1 VVPAAIIG
9 GMTEDLDARLQAL
22 QASDDVYALIDLGCD
37 LADVGR
43 QIDAEWCFRRA
54 ADLGDTV
61 GSFNL
66 GNALVAQQRWAE
78 AVEAYEVAI
87 AGGEADAWRNLG
99 KVLEDLGDLA
109 GAMRAYRGAVEAGD
123 LEGGLQL
130 AFLLREQGERH
141 AAMDV
146 ALEIAAMGDQEAAAV
161 VACWRWCAT
170 LDPGLEPDLRAGADH
185 FPAARADLAQLLRE
199 TGREDEARFQL
210 EKGAKR
216 GEAVAW
222 LPLGNFY
229 ADEMQ
234 DDEAAEEAYRGG
246 IAAGEA
252 FCHHNLAV
260 LLAERGD
267 VDGAVEQ
274 FRLGAAAG
282 DQLAA
287 DALRELEHG

>member
-1 VVPAAIIG
+1 
-9 GMTEDLDARLQAL
+9 MTEDLDARLERL
-22 QASDDVYALIDLGCD
+22 QGSDDVYALIDLGCD
-37 LADVGR
+37 LADEGR
-43 QIDAEWCFRRA
+43 QVDAEWCFRRA

-66 GNALVAQQRWAE
+66 GNALAAQKRWTE
-78 AVEAYEVAI
+78 AVEAYEVAL

-109 GAMRAYRGAVEAGD
+109 GAMRAYRGAVDAGD

-146 ALEIAAMGDQEAAAV
+146 ALEIAGMGDQEAAAV

-170 LDPGLEPDLRAGADH
+170 QDPSLEPDLRIGADH
-185 FPAARADLAQLLRE
+185 FPAARADLAHLLRE
-199 TGREDEARFQL
+199 TGRSREARQVL
-210 EKGAKR
+210 ERGAKL
-216 GEAVAW
+216 GENVAW

-229 ADEMQ
+229 REEMD
-234 DDEAAEEAYRGG
+234 DDEAAEEAYRSG
-246 IAAGEA
+246 IAAGDA
-252 FCHHNLAV
+252 YCHHNLAV
-260 LLAERGD
+260 LLADRGD
-267 VDGAVEQ
+267 FEGAVEE
-274 FRLGAAAG
+274 FRRGAAAG

-287 DALRELEHG
+287 QALRELEHG

>member
-1 VVPAAIIG
+1 
-9 GMTEDLDARLQAL
+9 MTEDLDARLRRL
-22 QASDDVYALIDLGCD
+22 QAPGAQNADPDALIDLGCD
-37 LADVGR
+37 LADAGR
-43 QIDAEWCFRRA
+43 QTDAEWCFRRA
-54 ADLGDTV
+54 SDMGDTV
-61 GSFNL
+61 ASFNL
-66 GNALVAQQRWAE
+66 GNALVAQRRWEE
-78 AVEAYEVAI
+78 AVGAYELAL
-87 AGGEADAWRNLG
+87 AGGEPDAWRNLG

-109 GAMRAYRGAVEAGD
+109 GAMRAYRGAADAGD

-130 AFLLREQGERH
+130 AFLLREQGERE

-146 ALEIAAMGDQEAAAV
+146 ALEIAAMGDQEAAGV

-170 LDPGLEPDLRAGADH
+170 LDPALEPDLRAGADF
-185 FPAARADLAQLLRE
+185 FPAARADLAHLLRS
-199 TGREDEARFQL
+199 TGRQAEARFVL
-210 EKGAKR
+210 EKGAKL

-229 ADEMQ
+229 ADEME

-252 FCHHNLAV
+252 YCHHNLAV

-267 VDGAVEQ
+267 FDGAVEQ

-287 DALRELEHG
+287 DALRELERG

>member
-1 VVPAAIIG
+1 
-9 GMTEDLDARLQAL
+9 MTEDLDARLQAL

-43 QIDAEWCFRRA
+43 QTDAEWCFRRA
-54 ADLGDTV
+54 ADMGDTV

-66 GNALVAQQRWAE
+66 GNALAAQQRWPE

-109 GAMRAYRGAVEAGD
+109 GAMRAYRGAVDAGD

-170 LDPGLEPDLRAGADH
+170 LDPSLEPDLRAGADH
-185 FPAARADLAQLLRE
+185 FPA
-199 TGREDEARFQL
+199 GRTDEARFQL

-252 FCHHNLAV
+252 YCHHNLAV

-267 VDGAVEQ
+267 FDGAVEQ

-287 DALRELEHG
+287 EALRELEHG

>member
-1 VVPAAIIG
+1 
-9 GMTEDLDARLQAL
+9 MTEDLDARLRRL
-22 QASDDVYALIDLGCD
+22 QASEDADALIDLGCD
-37 LADVGR
+37 LADEGR
-43 QIDAEWCFRRA
+43 QVDAEWCFRRA
-54 ADLGDTV
+54 AGLGDSIA
-61 GSFNL
+61 SFNL
-66 GNALVAQQRWAE
+66 GNALAAQQRFTE
-78 AVEAYEVAI
+78 AVEAYETAI
-87 AGGEADAWRNLG
+87 AAGEADAWRNLG

-109 GAMRAYRGAVEAGD
+109 GAMRAYRGAADAGD

-130 AFLLREQGERH
+130 AFLLREQGERD

-146 ALEIAAMGDQEAAAV
+146 AMEIAALGDQEAAAV
-161 VACWRWCAT
+161 VACWRWCTT
-170 LDPGLEPDLRAGADH
+170 LDPALEPDLRAGADH
-185 FPAARADLAQLLRE
+185 FPAARADLAHLLRE
-199 TGREDEARFQL
+199 TGRPDEARFVL
-210 EKGAKR
+210 ERGAKL

-229 ADEMQ
+229 ADVMG

-252 FCHHNLAV
+252 YCHHNLAV

-267 VDGAVEQ
+267 VEGAVEQ

-287 DALRELEHG
+287 EALQELERG

>member
-1 VVPAAIIG
+1 
-9 GMTEDLDARLQAL
+9 MTEDLDARLQAL

-43 QIDAEWCFRRA
+43 QRDAEWCFRRA

-61 GSFNL
+61 ASFNL
-66 GNALVAQQRWAE
+66 GNALAAQQRWAE

-87 AGGEADAWRNLG
+87 AGGEPDAWRNLG

-130 AFLLREQGERH
+130 AFLLREQGERD

-170 LDPGLEPDLRAGADH
+170 LDPALEPDLRVGQDH
-185 FPAARADLAQLLRE
+185 FPAARSDLAHLLRE
-199 TGREDEARFQL
+199 TGRPEEARRVL
-210 EKGAKR
+210 ERGAKL
-216 GEAVAW
+216 GEQVAW
-222 LPLGNFY
+222 LPLGNLY
-229 ADEMQ
+229 REELE
-234 DDEAAEEAYRGG
+234 DDEAAEEAYRSG
-246 IAAGEA
+246 IAAGDA
-252 FCHHNLAV
+252 YCHQNLAV
-260 LLAERGD
+260 LLADRGD
-267 VDGAVEQ
+267 LEGAIEQ

-287 DALRELEHG
+287 QTLRELERG